1 MYPTT
6 RAVFTTTVAIVMLA
20 SGALGQES
28 QLGDCAQPN
37 PDPLHARGCA
47 VLEDYLA
54 AFNARDSESFTKTL
68 NFPHVRIASGAVR
81 VWNTSADYAV
91 ASEIAIGQLEL
102 VQAGWGRSA
111 WDYRRLVQRSDN
123 KLHFSRAI
131 HSFSRVR
138 LFVHEAK
145 RKVRI
150 FSVSCRSA
158 MNFVRESLF
167 AVSP

>member
-1 MYPTT
+1 MYPKTGV
-6 RAVFTTTVAIVMLA
+6 VFAAAIAIGMIS
-20 SGALGQES
+20 SGAHGQES

-68 NFPHVRIASGAVR
+68 NFPRVRIASGAVR

-123 KLHFSRAI
+123 KLHFLVQFTRYTDTGQRIA
-131 HSFSRVR
+131 SF
-138 LFVHEAK
+138 
-145 RKVRI
+145 
-150 FSVSCRSA
+150 
-158 MNFVRESLF
+158 ESLYIITLKDDHWGVQARSSF
-167 AVSP
+167 AP

>member
-20 SGALGQES
+20 SGPLGQES

-123 KLHFSRAI
+123 KLHFLVQFTRYTDTGQRIA
-131 HSFSRVR
+131 SF
-138 LFVHEAK
+138 
-145 RKVRI
+145 
-150 FSVSCRSA
+150 
-158 MNFVRESLF
+158 ESLYIITLKDDHWGVQARSSF
-167 AVSP
+167 AP

>member
-54 AFNARDSESFTKTL
+54 AFNARDSESFTNTL
-68 NFPHVRIASGAVR
+68 NFPRVRIASGAVR

-123 KLHFSRAI
+123 KLHFLVQFTRYTDTGQRIA
-131 HSFSRVR
+131 SF
-138 LFVHEAK
+138 
-145 RKVRI
+145 
-150 FSVSCRSA
+150 
-158 MNFVRESLF
+158 ESLYIITLKDDHWGVQARSSF
-167 AVSP
+167 AP

>member
-68 NFPHVRIASGAVR
+68 NFPRVRIASGAVR

-123 KLHFSRAI
+123 KLHFLVQFTRYTDTGQRIA
-131 HSFSRVR
+131 SF
-138 LFVHEAK
+138 
-145 RKVRI
+145 
-150 FSVSCRSA
+150 
-158 MNFVRESLF
+158 ESLYIITLKDDHWGVQARSSF
-167 AVSP
+167 AP